1 MKRIITLFVSLAFIC
16 HLHCAAAQTG
26 APQRQLTVVDL
37 IQQGRIEYAISLLQ
51 EEALA
56 SDRTAA
62 QRGRTYAMLGYAYQE
77 EGKLEAAQ
85 RAFERAIHLLEAAGD
100 DSTDYSGTLDFY
112 AETLLST
119 GDLQGAATALHQ
131 AANVDARL
139 GNHTGLA
146 FIHIHTAELDIESR
160 KFKPAERELASA
172 RAEAAL
178 AKDNSAAH
186 QEIDRAVGWLAVG
199 RGKYHDA
206 VAAYA
211 FSLDETRGQYGEN
224 AAVTGW
230 SYLLLGKAQEMDHD
244 LSSAEASMEKGL
256 AILKQTAGTSNIRYL
271 AGELAY
277 SQLLED
283 TGSHAEAA
291 RISSAANRS
300 MRDLGLLRCA
310 NCTVSV
316 WTLRHQGP

>member
-16 HLHCAAAQTG
+16 LLHCAAAQTG
-26 APQRQLTVVDL
+26 APQKQLTVVDL
-37 IQQGRIEYAISLLQ
+37 IRQGRIEFAISLLQ
-51 EEALA
+51 EGALA

-85 RAFERAIHLLEAAGD
+85 RAFDRAIHLLEAAGD
-100 DSTDYSGTLDFY
+100 NSTDYSATLDIY
-112 AETLLST
+112 AETLLSM
-119 GDLQGAATALHQ
+119 GDLQAAATALHQ
-131 AANVDARL
+131 AAIVDARL
-139 GNHTGLA
+139 GNHAGLA
-146 FIHIHTAELDIESR
+146 FIHIHTADLDIETR
-160 KFKPAERELASA
+160 KFKPAERELASG

-178 AKDNSAAH
+178 AKDNSDVH
-186 QEIDRAVGWLAVG
+186 QEIDRAVGWLAVA

-206 VAAYA
+206 VAAYS
-211 FSLDETRGQYGEN
+211 FSLNETRGQYGEN
-224 AAVTGW
+224 APATGW
-230 SYLLLGKAQEMDHD
+230 SCLLLGKAQQMDRD
-244 LSSAEASMEKGL
+244 LSGAAASMEKGL
-256 AILKQTAGTSNIRYL
+256 AILKQTTGTNNIRYL

-277 SQLLED
+277 SKLLD
-283 TGSHAEAA
+283 DAGSHAEAA

-300 MRDLGLLRCA
+300 MRDLGLLQCA